1 MLNAIRCGE
10 ILRVITGAHL
20 SPSQSFS
27 MEIRLRSVPE
37 GGAIGPADSQVDPI
51 SVDPSAPSIFT
62 VFQKTAR
69 TDLESIEGRDR
80 LSTGP

>member
-1 MLNAIRCGE
+1 M
-10 ILRVITGAHL
+10 GA
-20 SPSQSFS
+20 
-27 MEIRLRSVPE
+27 RGR
-37 GGAIGPADSQVDPI
+37 GIGPADSQVDPI